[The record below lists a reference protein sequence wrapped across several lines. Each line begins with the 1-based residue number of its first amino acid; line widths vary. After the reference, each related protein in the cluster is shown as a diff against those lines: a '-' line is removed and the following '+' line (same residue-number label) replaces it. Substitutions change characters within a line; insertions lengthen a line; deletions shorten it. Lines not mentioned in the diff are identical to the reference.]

1 MRECANFRYVSGLQI
16 ALQIHQGACAYNK
29 LTAKMDS
36 SQPIHVLYVDD
47 EENNLIA
54 FKALF
59 RREFKVFTALSAM
72 EAHQIMSENEI
83 HILITDQRMPVVNG
97 SELLK
102 QAVKEFPD
110 QIRILLTGFSDFD
123 ALTEAVNKGKI
134 YCYLQK
140 PWDDAELRNVIKE
153 AYGVYKAK
161 KDKDELELNLRR
173 TNEQMEFYLRQK
185 LLS

>member
-1 MRECANFRYVSGLQI
+1 MENTQ
-16 ALQIHQGACAYNK
+16 Q
-29 LTAKMDS
+29 
-36 SQPIHVLYVDD
+36 IHVLYVDD
-47 EENNLIA
+47 EENNLVS
-54 FKALF
+54 FKASF
-59 RREFKVFTALSAM
+59 RRDFKVFTAISAQAAK
-72 EAHQIMSENEI
+72 EILETNTI
-83 HILITDQRMPVVNG
+83 HILITDQRMPVTTG

-102 QAVKEFPD
+102 QAVQQDPD

-140 PWDDAELRNVIKE
+140 PWDDDELRTVIIE

-161 KDKDELELNLRR
+161 KDKDELEFNLRR